1 MSSNMARRGGIAGL
15 LAAALLIV
23 TAILSRVAP
32 VGSVYQTPM
41 DYLYQVV
48 SVLAFGAII
57 AAILCLDAWQR
68 PYPGYG
74 RVGHIGSIL
83 ASVGYAIVLLVVII
97 NIALG
102 GWHLT
107 PVRIVGAVTLL
118 VGSALLGVATLRARE
133 MPWWCGVLLI
143 VAFPIGDV
151 IDGMFAGGEAIML
164 ALLWGSVGA
173 ALWRR
178 SRLVWSTSR
187 AIHGALRLPNMRNGS
202 DGQDPEQTSAGG
214 AFNGIVWLIWARAS
228 AIGRRR

>member
-57 AAILCLDAWQR
+57 VAVLCLDAWQG

-83 ASVGYAIVLLVVII
+83 AILGYAIVLLVVII

-107 PVRIVGAVTLL
+107 PVPDRRRGHVTGRLC
-118 VGSALLGVATLRARE
+118 A
-133 MPWWCGVLLI
+133 P
-143 VAFPIGDV
+143 
-151 IDGMFAGGEAIML
+151 
-164 ALLWGSVGA
+164 
-173 ALWRR
+173 R
-178 SRLVWSTSR
+178 SRNPPRPQDAMVVRRTT
-187 AIHGALRLPNMRNGS
+187 HHRLPYR
-202 DGQDPEQTSAGG
+202 
-214 AFNGIVWLIWARAS
+214 
-228 AIGRRR
+228 

>member
-1 MSSNMARRGGIAGL
+1 MSSNMARWGGIAGV

-32 VGSVYQTPM
+32 VGSVYETPM

-57 AAILCLDAWQR
+57 GAVLCLDAWQR

-74 RVGHIGSIL
+74 RVGRIGSIL

-118 VGSALLGVATLRARE
+118 VGSALLGVATLRARK

-173 ALWRR
+173 ALLKRTV
-178 SRLVWSTSR
+178 S
-187 AIHGALRLPNMRNGS
+187 
-202 DGQDPEQTSAGG
+202 SARPVERPVG
-214 AFNGIVWLIWARAS
+214 AF
-228 AIGRRR
+228 